1 MTTLC
6 RPACVLFICFSLL
19 TGIAY
24 PLVITGIAQL
34 LFPREAN
41 GTVLLRDGKPSGS
54 SLIGQEFSTGRHA
67 AAYFW
72 SRPSAT
78 SPVPYTAFNADKLTG
93 SSGSNL
99 GATNPALIGNVKA
112 RIDALNAADSAA
124 GYTRLAG
131 STAAIPVDLVTSSA
145 SGLDPH
151 ISIAAAEYQLPR
163 VAKTRHITESKLRE
177 LVQAHT
183 QSSQFGLFGE
193 PAVNVLELN
202 LDLDSR
208 FPVSATE

>member
-1 MTTLC
+1 MTTLF
-6 RPACVLFICFSLL
+6 RPACVLFVCFSLL

-34 LFPREAN
+34 LLPRQAN

-78 SPVPYTAFNADKLTG
+78 SPVAYTPFNADKLTG

-99 GATNPALIGNVKA
+99 AATNPALIENVKA
-112 RIDALNAADSAA
+112 RVDALKEADAAA
-124 GYTRLAG
+124 GYERPA
-131 STAAIPVDLVTSSA
+131 STTIPVDLVTSSA

-151 ISIAAAEYQLPR
+151 ISAASAEYQLPR
-163 VAKTRHITESKLRE
+163 VAKARHITESQLRE
-177 LVQAHT
+177 LVGTHT
-183 QSSQFGLFGE
+183 QKRQFAILGE

-208 FPVSATE
+208 YPLRAIE

>member
-1 MTTLC
+1 MTTLF
-6 RPACVLFICFSLL
+6 RPACVLFVCFSLL

-34 LFPREAN
+34 LFPRQAN

-78 SPVPYTAFNADKLTG
+78 SPVAYTPFNADKLTG

-99 GATNPALIGNVKA
+99 AATNPALIENVKA
-112 RIDALNAADSAA
+112 RVDALKEADAAA
-124 GYTRLAG
+124 GYERPA
-131 STAAIPVDLVTSSA
+131 STTIPVDLVTSSA

-151 ISIAAAEYQLPR
+151 ISAASAEYQLPR
-163 VAKTRHITESKLRE
+163 VAKARHITESQLRE
-177 LVQAHT
+177 LVGAHT
-183 QSSQFGLFGE
+183 QSRQFGLFGE
-193 PAVNVLELN
+193 PTVNVLELN

-208 FPVSATE
+208 FPIPATE